1 MPENLGTGSIEVNQV
16 DLMQRVTFTVKI
28 THEREWKIRMW
39 LAKQFIILAAW
50 IANSNI
56 EFI

>member
-1 MPENLGTGSIEVNQV
+1 MPENLGTGSIELDKV
-16 DLMQRVTFTVKI
+16 DMMQQVTFTVKM

-39 LAKQFIILAAW
+39 LAKQFLVLAAW

-56 EFI
+56 EVI

>member
-1 MPENLGTGSIEVNQV
+1 MPENLGTGTIEVNQA
-16 DLMQRVTFTVKI
+16 DMMQRVTFTVKM
-28 THEREWKIRMW
+28 TNKQQWKIRMW
-39 LAKQFIILAAW
+39 LAKQILIFAAW